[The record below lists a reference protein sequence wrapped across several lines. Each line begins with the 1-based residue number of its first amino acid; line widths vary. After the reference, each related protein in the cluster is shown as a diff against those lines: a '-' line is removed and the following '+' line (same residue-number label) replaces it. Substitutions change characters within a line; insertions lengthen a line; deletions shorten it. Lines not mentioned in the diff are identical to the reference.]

1 MTLPRLDIRAALSK
15 PPKSFD
21 FVLPGLPRGTT
32 GALVA
37 TGGTGKTTFA
47 LQAALSLA
55 VGLTIAGGAFPAASE
70 PCKAVLLAAEEDQL
84 ALIHRLHSIRNWLCE
99 APLQLPD
106 GASLPSEELV
116 ARMESNLFVFPMS
129 GNDVQILQERKRTSA
144 FGKLLKQ
151 CADARLVL
159 LDPARRLHD
168 GNENDSG
175 DMTALVEA
183 GERLAREV
191 DSAVVFLHHTNKAA
205 MFNGFSDQQN
215 AGRGSSALTDGVRWQ
230 CNLAGMTREEARA
243 HGVETDQRFFVRLEI
258 SKANYIAPFP
268 STWLRRCAG
277 GVLTKVSSLASV
289 PTLAPKK
296 PSRQREIRY
305 VS

>member
-1 MTLPRLDIRAALSK
+1 MTLARLDIRAALSK
-15 PPKSFD
+15 PPKPFD
-21 FVLPGLPRGTT
+21 FVLPGLPRGAT

-47 LQAALSLA
+47 LQTALSLA
-55 VGLTIAGGAFPAASE
+55 VGLPIAGDAFPAASE
-70 PCKAVLLAAEEDQL
+70 PCKAVLLAAEEDHL

-99 APLQLPD
+99 TPLKLPD
-106 GASLPSEELV
+106 ETMLTPEELV
-116 ARMESNLFVFPMS
+116 ARMESNLFIFPMS
-129 GNDVQILQERKRTSA
+129 GSDVRILEQRTRTMV
-144 FGKLLKQ
+144 FGKLLEQ

-175 DMTALVEA
+175 DMTALVET

-191 DSAVVFLHHTNKAA
+191 NAAVVFLHHTNKAA
-205 MFNGFSDQQN
+205 MFNGSSDQQN

-230 CNLAGMTREEARA
+230 CNLSGMTREEARA
-243 HGVETDQRFFVRLEI
+243 HGVESDQRFFVRLEI
-258 SKANYIAPFP
+258 SKANYIQPFP

-277 GVLTKVSSLASV
+277 GVLTKVSSLAC
-289 PTLAPKK
+289 APASATKK